1 MKKQRKI
8 LMFSNIILTS
18 LLAALL
24 FSCTAQA
31 EGSHLGITRLAVHL
45 NNKTITQPIYLTNK
59 SENKRLAFKVKLAD
73 WTRNNGED
81 VVTDIDNQKAPSSL
95 MVTPITGQ
103 LLPLQKQ
110 AIRVALKKYSSPNKE
125 VLYRLFVEEIP
136 TLSPSALLDNKKNK
150 PSAVTITTRVSL
162 PVYIYPINANAKLD
176 WRINKTAK
184 GVHVKLNN
192 SGNAHIEINS
202 VDVICEDAAA
212 PLVKQDMDV
221 RIYAKEGAEF
231 DVAIPSSKMGKNMK
245 LRLSIGNGEFVKVTN
260 NEMKI

>member
-18 LLAALL
+18 ILGVLL

-59 SENKRLAFKVKLAD
+59 SENQKLAFKVKLAN
-73 WTRNNGED
+73 WVRNNGED
-81 VVTDIDNQKAPSSL
+81 VVTDIDNQKNPSPIFA
-95 MVTPITGQ
+95 TPVTGQ

-110 AIRVALKKYSSPNKE
+110 AIRVSLKKYSSPDKE

-136 TLSPSALLDNKKNK
+136 SSSHPTLLNNKKNK
-150 PSAVTITTRVSL
+150 PSAITIATRVSL
-162 PVYIYPINANAKLD
+162 PVYIYPINANAKLG
-176 WRINKTAK
+176 WNVKKTAK

-192 SGNAHIEINS
+192 SGNSHIEINS
-202 VDVICEDAAA
+202 IDVISEDASA

-221 RIYAKEGAEF
+221 RLYAKEATEF
-231 DVAIPSSKMGKNMK
+231 DVAIPDNKMGKNMK
-245 LRLSIGNGEFVKVTN
+245 LRLTVGNDKFVEVVN
-260 NEMKI
+260 NEIKL